1 MAEAD
6 TAQDDSRID
15 AIAAH
20 ILHMIRVGGSG
31 FPAIGTDF
39 DGFDAKGVLEIPDVS
54 KMERLWEALRRAGVP
69 EGQLEQIWSKNAER
83 VMREV
88 LC

>member
-1 MAEAD
+1 MAEAE
-6 TAQDDSRID
+6 AAGQDSTIE
-15 AIAAH
+15 AMTAH

-39 DGFDAKGVLEIPDVS
+39 DGFDAEGIVEIPDVS
-54 KMERLWEALRRAGVP
+54 KMERLWEALKRAGVP
-69 EGQLEQIWSKNAER
+69 EGELDQIWGGNVER

-88 LC
+88 LG